1 MKESNENISYEKI
14 DLKQNKKNRTKEL
27 RGSIISNITLSSQ
40 SKILLIFRMI
50 IISLMCFFFPMHTII
65 EKNLISVEKK
75 IFLPIINNFIKGT
88 FFQNDYF
95 KLFCNYLFVI
105 FGGDE
110 SIIIYMSIVYFL
122 FHPFIALKLVLI
134 TYLIYYGMII
144 CQLLFQ
150 SNRPFWE
157 NESHFHFCYTNY
169 ASPSENYYFVS
180 FFFLYLLISYR
191 LVDRKEKLEL
201 KYKIIFNIVYVIILT
216 LYAINSLINQILYFY
231 QLTFTLCI
239 SLILICFMIDLDII
253 IHNFTYTS
261 LKNIYRSRQY
271 KIKIFFYILGLTI
284 FSSIMLFFIE
294 EKNLNLIKNNLNKS
308 GKCTLFDIENIGI
321 KKSFLEISDIFT
333 VIGAFW
339 GASFTV
345 ENNINKWWNDNLGY
359 SLLKVLCAILVNFFF
374 IFLNFFLTSL
384 SFEILFLIQCI
395 IYFIRSY
402 IIFGILPYIFNLFR
416 KKKYKPNEINLFK
429 TSIFSDENNQQND
442 YVVIDYNEQLIK
454 EKDNNKNEDKEKK
467 KKKNKNKRST
477 LVDNVEIHVNE
488 DGIQFTVKEE
498 ENQENIL
505 NEDENLFLFKEDDKL
520 NEN

>member
-1 MKESNENISYEKI
+1 
-14 DLKQNKKNRTKEL
+14 
-27 RGSIISNITLSSQ
+27 
-40 SKILLIFRMI
+40 
-50 IISLMCFFFPMHTII
+50 
-65 EKNLISVEKK
+65 
-75 IFLPIINNFIKGT
+75 
-88 FFQNDYF
+88 
-95 KLFCNYLFVI
+95 
-105 FGGDE
+105 
-110 SIIIYMSIVYFL
+110 
-122 FHPFIALKLVLI
+122 
-134 TYLIYYGMII
+134 
-144 CQLLFQ
+144 
-150 SNRPFWE
+150 
-157 NESHFHFCYTNY
+157 
-169 ASPSENYYFVS
+169 
-180 FFFLYLLISYR
+180 

-498 ENQENIL
+498 ENKENIL

>member
-1 MKESNENISYEKI
+1 M
-14 DLKQNKKNRTKEL
+14 
-27 RGSIISNITLSSQ
+27 
-40 SKILLIFRMI
+40 
-50 IISLMCFFFPMHTII
+50 
-65 EKNLISVEKK
+65 
-75 IFLPIINNFIKGT
+75 FL
-88 FFQNDYF
+88 
-95 KLFCNYLFVI
+95 
-105 FGGDE
+105 
-110 SIIIYMSIVYFL
+110 
-122 FHPFIALKLVLI
+122 
-134 TYLIYYGMII
+134 
-144 CQLLFQ
+144 
-150 SNRPFWE
+150 
-157 NESHFHFCYTNY
+157 
-169 ASPSENYYFVS
+169 

-231 QLTFTLCI
+231 QLIFTLCI
-239 SLILICFMIDLDII
+239 SLILICIMIDLDII
-253 IHNFTYTS
+253 IHNFTYKS

-333 VIGAFW
+333 VTGAFW

-345 ENNINKWWNDNLGY
+345 ENNINKWWNDNLRY
-359 SLLKVLCAILVNFFF
+359 SLLKILCVIMVNFFF

-384 SFEILFLIQCI
+384 SFEILFIIKSI

-402 IIFGILPYIFNLFR
+402 IIFGILPYIFNFFTE
-416 KKKYKPNEINLFK
+416 KKYKTNEINLFK
-429 TSIFSDENNQQND
+429 TSIFSDEKNQQNE
-442 YVVIDYNEQLIK
+442 YVVIDYNEYLIN
-454 EKDNNKNEDKEKK
+454 ENNKNEDEEKK

-488 DGIQFTVKEE
+488 DGIKFTIKEE
-498 ENQENIL
+498 ENNENIL
-505 NEDENLFLFKEDDKL
+505 NQDENLFLFKEDDVL